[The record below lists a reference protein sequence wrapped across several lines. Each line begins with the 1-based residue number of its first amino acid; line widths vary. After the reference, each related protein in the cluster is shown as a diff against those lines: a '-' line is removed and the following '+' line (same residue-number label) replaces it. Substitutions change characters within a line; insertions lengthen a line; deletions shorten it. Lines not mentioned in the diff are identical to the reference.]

1 MMYKFIPV
9 FVFLAFALLAQQVL
23 AHAGHADA
31 PGTQDSA
38 PSQNITLGETAL
50 HNLGIQTEKAEVKE
64 IAKTVRLNAL
74 VDALPDHYAQ
84 ITSKVPS
91 RVTHVTV
98 QSGQNVKVGDALAVI
113 QPLLVGS
120 TSVTLTAPIDGVIVR
135 QSALSGQT
143 TLPENPLFEIANLST
158 VMVRGQAYETADL
171 AALKIGQTVTIS
183 SSAYPDK
190 VFSGIVERIDAALDR
205 ATRTLDVFAKVE
217 NPDRLLLKNMQ
228 VAMQVEVSEKTQGL
242 VVPRRAILGDGGNR
256 FLFVKDGNS
265 FERRDV
271 KLGIVTG
278 THQEILEGVF
288 PDEEIVVVGQYQL
301 QYANPTAP
309 AKHKE

>member
-1 MMYKFIPV
+1 MMYKCISV
-9 FVFLAFALLAQQVL
+9 FVFLVFAVSAQQAF

-31 PGTQDSA
+31 PGSQDSA
-38 PSQNITLGETAL
+38 PSQNITLSEMAL

-74 VDALPDHYAQ
+74 VDALPDRYAQ

-91 RVTHVTV
+91 RVMHVAV
-98 QSGQNVKVGDALAVI
+98 QSGKNVKAGDALAVI

-143 TLPENPLFEIANLST
+143 TLPENPLFEIADLST

-190 VFSGIVERIDAALDR
+190 IFGGTVERIDAALDR

-217 NPDRLLLKNMQ
+217 NTDRLLLKNMQ
-228 VAMQVEVSEKTQGL
+228 VAMQVEVSEKAQGL

-256 FLFVKDGNS
+256 FLFVKDGNN
-265 FERRDV
+265 FERREV

-301 QYANPTAP
+301 QYANPTTP